1 MGSQTSPPPPTARLL
16 ASCLRVCL
24 CPGLRYGGCFSVL
37 TTLKGLPYEPMASA
51 TLLQLSIKLTFLLAV
66 ATSRHRSELHSLT
79 TEPGHIRW
87 EPGGVR
93 LIPATGFLTN
103 NQSDTFLPPD
113 IFVPDIKSHSSVR
126 KDKLWCPVRALKW
139 YVSRTEPLRNHLQLF
154 VTSTPPHVPASR
166 DTITRWLVTAIR
178 SVAKVPTSE
187 RVNAH
192 EIRAT
197 STSWAF
203 FKGVSLSDIT
213 QAACWKTPNTFTDC
227 YLRDVVQ
234 TQGRAGRTVLAA
246 ASRASTQPGT
256 SHQ

>member
-1 MGSQTSPPPPTARLL
+1 MVQAAVST
-16 ASCLRVCL
+16 
-24 CPGLRYGGCFSVL
+24 FSVL
-37 TTLKGLPYEPMASA
+37 TTLTGLPYVPMASA
-51 TLLQLSIKLTFLLAV
+51 MLLQLSIKLTFLIAV
-66 ATSRHRSELHSLT
+66 ATSRLRSELHSLT

-93 LIPATGFLTN
+93 LIPAMGFLTK
-103 NQSDTFLPPD
+103 NQSVTFLPPD

-139 YVSRTEPLRNHLQLF
+139 YVSRTELLRNYPHVF
-154 VTSTPPHVPASR
+154 VTSTPPHGPRSR
-166 DTITRWLVTAIR
+166 DTITRWLVAAIR
-178 SVAKVPTSE
+178 SDANVPTSE
-187 RVNAH
+187 RVTAH
-192 EIRAT
+192 EIWAA

-227 YLRDVVQ
+227 YLRDVLR
-234 TQGRAGRTVLAA
+234 TEGRAGRTVLAA